1 MVIQEVN
8 VDYQYALTGANGKT
22 IYIDSAKAPIF
33 QTNDPSQRFSD
44 RYWEMWAVINGDFFA
59 GGISG
64 PFVTKVNG
72 STVNLP
78 GIQTLQTDTF
88 STPTNLS
95 IGGTTLVKTCG
106 WFSQTGTLMWVS
118 KTKQQMQ
125 DPATYAG
132 WEINSKSPAGP
143 LYFSSTQPVAWKA
156 NVVNPNAV
164 FATRSWFFQWC
175 WDKNNPKGNYDAQI
189 PLPKAANRGRHRGR
203 RIGTVHGVTTVLY
216 SLGHDR
222 GRCLMGRACQ
232 RLLGRAT
239 WR

>member
-1 MVIQEVN
+1 
-8 VDYQYALTGANGKT
+8 
-22 IYIDSAKAPIF
+22 
-33 QTNDPSQRFSD
+33 
-44 RYWEMWAVINGDFFA
+44 MWAVINGDFFA

-106 WFSQTGTLMWVS
+106 WFSQNSAVCGL
-118 KTKQQMQ
+118 
-125 DPATYAG
+125 ARL
-132 WEINSKSPAGP
+132 NSKCRIPQRMRGGRSTPSPAGP

-164 FATRSWFFQWC
+164 FATRSVV
-175 WDKNNPKGNYDAQI
+175 
-189 PLPKAANRGRHRGR
+189 LP
-203 RIGTVHGVTTVLY
+203 VVLGQKQ
-216 SLGHDR
+216 S
-222 GRCLMGRACQ
+222 
-232 RLLGRAT
+232 
-239 WR
+239 